1 MQVELIERA
10 DKSALAGKIQTMD
23 HVGYEVADIN
33 SAILQC
39 KDRGIRFV
47 ADAPRTNSIGQQV
60 LYFDTATS
68 RGSRMQLTQLPD

>member
-1 MQVELIERA
+1 MIEPG
-10 DKSALAGKIQTMD
+10 DKSTLAGKVQTID
-23 HVGYEVADIN
+23 HVGYVVADIN

-60 LYFDTATS
+60 LYLDTAAS
-68 RGSRMQLTQLPD
+68 RGGRMHLTQLPD